1 MAPGFIPERLV
12 SATLSGASQEG
23 SASVSGPPPLLLSL
37 TAAAIFPFDQ
47 VLAGMVAAGQSI
59 QALCLFLDLT
69 RSALD
74 EHLVR
79 LGLATPHDR
88 PLRQSGRHPW
98 SVLDTVRLIAWRIA
112 GVHPEVIGLRLGRSA
127 NAVRAKARRLGI
139 QAPGRKALHK
149 PDSATLTDPMPGFGF
164 GRPCGPPCQASP
176 EAACGRAAGPV
187 SVPGAPDDV
196 AVIAF
201 PIGSPIEAPQPSPE
215 PPAHP
220 VAEPAPQQVAGVAP
234 SRPRRLR
241 SCPEGQRE
249 LSLFGV
255 TGGADKARHCQ
266 QPEAVVAPP
275 PAIPAT
281 EADVDLNGDLTWIG
295 TIHRPLTNRV
305 VVWVCGMLMLGG
317 LHWKQAARR
326 VGMTPEV
333 FRTVRT
339 RCAIPVDYNRQKLTN
354 VFNEAIARATCERS
368 GYVVKQCI
376 KTGNNGGGSGKWFW
390 VHKDDRNTRVSPTER
405 RRDHQIEGRSNTVSI
420 VTHEELTALAGKL
433 HAPFAERPATMRAG

>member
-1 MAPGFIPERLV
+1 V
-12 SATLSGASQEG
+12 SAMLSGASQQG
-23 SASVSGPPPLLLSL
+23 SAPVSGPPPLLLSL
-37 TAAAIFPFDQ
+37 AAAAVFPFDQ
-47 VLAGMVAAGQSI
+47 VLAGMVAAGQGI
-59 QALCLFLDLT
+59 QALCLFLGLT

-88 PLRQSGRHPW
+88 PLRQSGRHAW

-149 PDSATLTDPMPGFGF
+149 PHPATLTDPMPGFGF
-164 GRPCGPPCQASP
+164 GRPGGPSCQASP
-176 EAACGRAAGPV
+176 VAACGPAAGPL
-187 SVPGAPDDV
+187 SVLGAADAA
-196 AVIAF
+196 AVIAC
-201 PIGSPIEAPQPSPE
+201 PISPPVGDPHPAPE
-215 PPAHP
+215 PAAQP
-220 VAEPAPQQVAGVAP
+220 VAERAPQQVPSFAP
-234 SRPRRLR
+234 SRPRRR
-241 SCPEGQRE
+241 WSRPEGQRE

-255 TGGADKARHCQ
+255 AGGADTARHGQ
-266 QPEAVVAPP
+266 QSEAVVAPA
-275 PAIPAT
+275 PAIPGT
-281 EADVDLNGDLTWIG
+281 EADVDLNGNLTWIG
-295 TIHRPLTNRV
+295 TVHRPLTNRV

-317 LHWKQAARR
+317 LHWKQAALR
-326 VGMTPEV
+326 VGMTPDV

-339 RCAIPVDYNRQKLTN
+339 RCAIPVDYNRQKLTS
-354 VFNEAIARATCERS
+354 VFNEAIAHATCERS

-420 VTHEELTALAGKL
+420 VTHQELAALAGKL
-433 HAPFAERPATMRAG
+433 RAPFAERPAMMRAG

>member
-1 MAPGFIPERLV
+1 M
-12 SATLSGASQEG
+12 SATLSEASQQG

-37 TAAAIFPFDQ
+37 AAAAVFPFDQ
-47 VLAGMVAAGQSI
+47 VLAGMVAAGQGI

-74 EHLVR
+74 GHLVR

-88 PLRQSGRHPW
+88 PLRQSGRRAW

-149 PDSATLTDPMPGFGF
+149 PHPTTLADPMPGFGF
-164 GRPCGPPCQASP
+164 RSPGGPSCQASP
-176 EAACGRAAGPV
+176 VSACGRAAGPV
-187 SVPGAPDDV
+187 SVLAAADAATV
-196 AVIAF
+196 TAL
-201 PIGSPIEAPQPSPE
+201 PIGPPIGDPQPAPE
-215 PPAHP
+215 AAAQP
-220 VAEPAPQQVAGVAP
+220 VAEPASQQVPSFAP
-234 SRPRRLR
+234 SRRRGLR
-241 SCPEGQRE
+241 SRPDGQRE
-249 LSLFGV
+249 LSLCGV
-255 TGGADKARHCQ
+255 ACGADKELHGQ
-266 QPEAVVAPP
+266 QSEAVVVPP
-275 PAIPAT
+275 PASPGT

-295 TIHRPLTNRV
+295 TVHRPLTNRV

-326 VGMTPEV
+326 VGMTPDV

-339 RCAIPVDYNRQKLTN
+339 RCAIPVDYKRQKLTN

-368 GYVVKQCI
+368 GYIVKQCI
-376 KTGNNGGGSGKWFW
+376 KTGNNGGKSGKWFW
-390 VHKDDRNTRVSPTER
+390 VHKDDRSTRVSPTER

-420 VTHEELTALAGKL
+420 VTHEELAALAGRL
-433 HAPFAERPATMRAG
+433 RSPFAERPATMRAG

>member
-1 MAPGFIPERLV
+1 M
-12 SATLSGASQEG
+12 SATLSEASQQG
-23 SASVSGPPPLLLSL
+23 SGSVSGPPPLLLSL
-37 TAAAIFPFDQ
+37 AAAAVFPFDQ
-47 VLAGMVAAGQSI
+47 VLAGMVAAGQGI

-74 EHLVR
+74 GHLVR

-88 PLRQSGRHPW
+88 PLRQSGRHAW

-149 PDSATLTDPMPGFGF
+149 PHPTTLADPMPGFGF
-164 GRPCGPPCQASP
+164 RSPGGPSCQASP
-176 EAACGRAAGPV
+176 VSACGRAAGPV
-187 SVPGAPDDV
+187 SVLGEVDAA
-196 AVIAF
+196 AVTAL
-201 PIGSPIEAPQPSPE
+201 PIGPPVGDPHSAPE
-215 PPAHP
+215 PAAQP
-220 VAEPAPQQVAGVAP
+220 VAEPAPQQVPSFAP

-241 SCPEGQRE
+241 SRPEGQRE

-255 TGGADKARHCQ
+255 AGGADKALHGQ
-266 QPEAVVAPP
+266 QSEVVVAPL
-275 PAIPAT
+275 PAIPGT

-295 TIHRPLTNRV
+295 TVHRPLTNRV

-317 LHWKQAARR
+317 LHWKQAALR
-326 VGMTPEV
+326 VGMTPDV

-339 RCAIPVDYNRQKLTN
+339 RCAIPVDYKRQKLTN

-376 KTGNNGGGSGKWFW
+376 KTGNNGGNSGKWFW
-390 VHKDDRNTRVSPTER
+390 VHKDDRSTRVSPTER

-420 VTHEELTALAGKL
+420 VTHEELAALAGKL